1 MKKNLLFLLLV
12 IGYSLLVGTTHAAA
26 ATPTPTTDAAE
37 QIKESLINNIAS
49 KVAQLKLVEKRG
61 IVGTVS
67 DVSNTQI
74 TLSDLGGRTR
84 FVDVDELT
92 KFSSP
97 TVKGSFG
104 ISDIAKGDTLEVLGL
119 YNKESR
125 RLLGRF
131 VNVISLPAIT
141 HGVII
146 SIDSKNFSFSVATDN
161 NKLVSVDIETT
172 TKILSYTKDA
182 GLSRLGF
189 SKVKDNENIIIVGNI
204 DSENSANIIASQ
216 VYIFPDIPKN
226 PNITV
231 AQEALNPNQTITPS
245 TGSGK
250 KLTPIIK

>member
-12 IGYSLLVGTTHAAA
+12 IGYSLLVGTAHAAA
-26 ATPTPTTDAAE
+26 TAPTPTPNATD
-37 QIKESLINNIAS
+37 QIKQDLINNIAS

-67 DVSNTQI
+67 DVSNTQV
-74 TLSDLGGRTR
+74 TLSDLAGRIR

-97 TVKGSFG
+97 NAKGSFG
-104 ISDIAKGDTLEVLGL
+104 ISDISKGDTLEVLGL

-131 VNVISLPAIT
+131 VNVISLPTIT
-141 HGVII
+141 HGII
-146 SIDSKNFSFSVATDN
+146 IAIDSKNFNFSVATDN
-161 NKLVSVDIETT
+161 NKLTSVDIETT

-182 GLSRLGF
+182 GLARLGF
-189 SKVKDNENIIIVGNI
+189 SKVKENQNIIIVGKY
-204 DSENSANIIASQ
+204 Q

-231 AQEALNPNQTITPS
+231 AAEALSPNQAITPS

-250 KLTPIIK
+250 KLTPITK

>member
-1 MKKNLLFLLLV
+1 MKKNLLFLLLA
-12 IGYSLLVGTTHAAA
+12 IGYSLLVGTTHAATA
-26 ATPTPTTDAAE
+26 APTPTNATD
-37 QIKESLINNIAS
+37 QIKQDLINNIAS

-74 TLSDLGGRTR
+74 TLSDLAGRIR

-97 TVKGSFG
+97 NAKGPFG
-104 ISDIAKGDTLEVLGL
+104 ISDISKGDTLEVLGL

-131 VNVISLPAIT
+131 VNVISLPTII

-146 SIDSKNFSFSVATDN
+146 AIDSKNFNFSVATDN
-161 NKLVSVDIETT
+161 NKLTSVDIETT

-182 GLSRLGF
+182 GLARLGF
-189 SKVKDNENIIIVGNI
+189 SKVKENENIIIVGKAQI
-204 DSENSANIIASQ
+204 
-216 VYIFPDIPKN
+216 YIFPDIPKN

-231 AQEALNPNQTITPS
+231 AQEALSPNQTITPS

-250 KLTPIIK
+250 KLTPIVK

>member
-1 MKKNLLFLLLV
+1 MIKKGLLFLLSV
-12 IGYSLLVGTTHAAA
+12 ISYLLLVGTAHTATS
-26 ATPTPTTDAAE
+26 TPTPNAAD

-61 IVGTVS
+61 IVGQVS
-67 DVSNTQI
+67 DVSNTQV
-74 TLSDLGGRTR
+74 TLSDLAGRIR

-104 ISDIAKGDTLEVLGL
+104 ISDISKGDTLEVLGL

-131 VNVISLPAIT
+131 VNVISLPTII
-141 HGVII
+141 HGVVI
-146 SIDSKNFSFSVATDN
+146 SIDSKNFNFSVATDN
-161 NKLVSVDIETT
+161 NKVISVDVETT
-172 TKILSYTKDA
+172 TKILSYTKEA
-182 GLSRLGF
+182 GLARLGF
-189 SKVKDNENIIIVGNI
+189 SKVKANQNIIIV
-204 DSENSANIIASQ
+204 ENSM
-216 VYIFPDIPKN
+216 YIFPDIPKN

-231 AQEALNPNQTITPS
+231 AQEALSPNQAITPS

>member
-1 MKKNLLFLLLV
+1 MVKKELFFLLLV
-12 IGYSLLVGTTHAAA
+12 ISYLLLVGTTYAAA
-26 ATPTPTTDAAE
+26 PTPTTNATD
-37 QIKESLINNIAS
+37 QIKQDLINNIAS

-74 TLSDLGGRTR
+74 TLSDLAGRIR

-97 TVKGSFG
+97 NAKGSFG
-104 ISDIAKGDTLEVLGL
+104 ISDISKGDTLEILGL

-131 VNVISLPAIT
+131 VNVVFLPTIV

-146 SIDSKNFSFSVATDN
+146 AIDSKNFNFSVATDN
-161 NKLVSVDIETT
+161 NKLISVDIETT

-182 GLSRLGF
+182 GLARLGF
-189 SKVKDNENIIIVGNI
+189 SKVKENQNIIIVGK
-204 DSENSANIIASQ
+204 SQ
-216 VYIFPDIPKN
+216 IYIFPDIPKN

-231 AQEALNPNQTITPS
+231 AQEALSPNQTITPS

-250 KLTPIIK
+250 KLTPIVK

>member
-1 MKKNLLFLLLV
+1 MKKNLSKFILFFF
-12 IGYSLLVGTTHAAA
+12 SLFFIFHFSFFISVSA
-26 ATPTPTTDAAE
+26 ATPTPNATD
-37 QIKESLINNIAS
+37 QIKQDLINNIAS

-61 IVGTVS
+61 IVGKVS
-67 DVSNTQI
+67 DVSNTQV
-74 TLSDLGGRTR
+74 TLSDLAGRIR

-97 TVKGSFG
+97 NAKGSFG
-104 ISDIAKGDTLEVLGL
+104 ISDISKGDTLEVLGL

-131 VNVISLPAIT
+131 VNVISLPTIT

-146 SIDSKNFSFSVATDN
+146 SIDSKNFNFSVATDS
-161 NKLVSVDIETT
+161 NKILSVDIETT

-182 GLSRLGF
+182 GLARLGF
-189 SKVKDNENIIIVGNI
+189 SKVKENQNIIIVGN
-204 DSENSANIIASQ
+204 NL
-216 VYIFPDIPKN
+216 YIFPNIPKN

-231 AQEALNPNQTITPS
+231 AQEALSPNQAIIPS

-250 KLTPIIK
+250 KLTPITK

>member
-1 MKKNLLFLLLV
+1 MKKEKIILLFLIVFLF
-12 IGYSLLVGTTHAAA
+12 SLCAFRFALAANA
-26 ATPTPTTDAAE
+26 ITPTPSSNATD
-37 QIKESLINNIAS
+37 QIKQDLINNIAS

-61 IVGTVS
+61 IVGQVS

-74 TLSDLGGRTR
+74 TLSDLAGRIR

-97 TVKGSFG
+97 AAKGSFG
-104 ISDIAKGDTLEVLGL
+104 ISDIAKGDTLEILGL
-119 YNKESR
+119 YNKDSR

-146 SIDSKNFSFSVATDN
+146 AIDSKNFNFSVATDN

-182 GLSRLGF
+182 GLARLGF
-189 SKVKDNENIIIVGNI
+189 SKVKENQNIIIVGK
-204 DSENSANIIASQ
+204 SQ

-231 AQEALNPNQTITPS
+231 AQEALSPNQAITPS

-250 KLTPIIK
+250 KLTPIVK

>member
-1 MKKNLLFLLLV
+1 MKTNLLFLLLV
-12 IGYSLLVGTTHAAA
+12 IGYSLLVGTALAANA
-26 ATPTPTTDAAE
+26 TTPTPSSNAAD
-37 QIKESLINNIAS
+37 QIKQDLINNIAS

-67 DVSNTQI
+67 DVSNTQV
-74 TLSDLGGRTR
+74 TLSDLAGRIR

-97 TVKGSFG
+97 TAKGSFG
-104 ISDIAKGDTLEVLGL
+104 ISDISKGDTLEVLGL

-131 VNVISLPAIT
+131 VNVISLPTIT

-146 SIDSKNFSFSVATDN
+146 SIDSKNFNFSVATDN
-161 NKLVSVDIETT
+161 NKLTSVDIETT

-182 GLSRLGF
+182 GLARLGF
-189 SKVKDNENIIIVGNI
+189 SKVKENQNIIIVGK
-204 DSENSANIIASQ
+204 SQ
-216 VYIFPDIPKN
+216 IYIFPDIPKN

-231 AQEALNPNQTITPS
+231 AAEALSPNQAITSS

-250 KLTPIIK
+250 KLTPIVK